1 MPRSK
6 EPRSRRSLPWRGPSR
21 ILKTLWCSAGV
32 SRSPTIAIAVLHKL
46 KGYPVVE
53 AFRTVLSR
61 VHLAQSRAVTWPSL
75 CRFYGQIV
83 TPADV
88 RGQTP
93 TVRR

>member
-6 EPRSRRSLPWRGPSR
+6 KPRSGRSLPWRGPSC
-21 ILKTLWCSAGV
+21 ILRTLWCSAAV
-32 SRSPTIAIAVLHKL
+32 SRSPTIAIAMLHKL
-46 KGYPVVE
+46 EGYPLVE

-61 VHLAQSRAVTWPSL
+61 VHLARSHAVTWPSL

-83 TPADV
+83 IPADV
-88 RGQTP
+88 WGQTP